1 MQSRRRGFLT
11 YRDTLVVPRERVDI
25 LLVLFSMI
33 FTLRMITVERS
44 HIFLTHTLL
53 LLEHATDYDWR
64 LYEGDGE
71 KKVLLRQIF
80 YCFL

>member
-25 LLVLFSMI
+25 LLVLFLMI
-33 FTLRMITVERS
+33 FTLRIITVERS

-53 LLEHATDYDWR
+53 LLERATDYDWR
-64 LYEGDGE
+64 LHEGGGE
-71 KKVLLRQIF
+71 KRC
-80 YCFL
+80 Y